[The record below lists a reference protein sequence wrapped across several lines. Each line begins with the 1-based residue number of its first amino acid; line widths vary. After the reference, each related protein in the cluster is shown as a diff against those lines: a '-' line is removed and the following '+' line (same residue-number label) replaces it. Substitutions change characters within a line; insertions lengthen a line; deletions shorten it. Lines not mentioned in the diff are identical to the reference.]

1 MQHLDLYTRK
11 TFKYRDAWSHE
22 DEWDYLSSIKLT
34 PPAVVDEGNGYDRG
48 VTYLQHA
55 RLPAG
60 ADSRQFRRAIANTLS
75 GDRCRHDYDCC
86 GCASRSVFTRML
98 SKRDVL
104 IVSTVSYN
112 Y

>member
-1 MQHLDLYTRK
+1 MQQVDLYTRK

-22 DEWDYLSSIKLT
+22 DKWDYLSSIKLT

-48 VTYLQHA
+48 ITYLQHA

-60 ADSRQFRRAIANTLS
+60 ADSRQFRQAIANTLS

-86 GCASRSVFTRML
+86 GCAHRSVFTRML